1 MGNERW
7 RRVGELYH
15 SALKLTPI
23 ERATFLRNQC
33 RDDEDLL
40 KEVESLLSCES
51 SAAGFIESPAFEV
64 VAKLIAKDRSD
75 EGSADLTSIGDV
87 SPRFRLLEKIGSGG
101 MGVVYKAEDT
111 KLRRNVALKFL
122 PHQFSQDPQ
131 ALERFQ
137 REAYAASALNHP
149 NICTVYDVDEYKSQP
164 FISMEFLEGQTL
176 EDRIGERPVPLPE
189 LLELSIQISDALAA
203 AHSKGIIHRDIK
215 PSNIFVTTRGQAKIL
230 DFGLAKLQQAEGLHE
245 QQSADVEVDPEQ
257 HLNPNLTLSRT
268 GVAIG
273 TAGYMSPEQIRGEHL
288 DPRTDLFSSGL
299 VLYQMATGRRAFE
312 GDTLPALRDSI
323 LTQSPVAVRRVNSK
337 LPARFEVI
345 VRKALEKDREVRYQ
359 SASEMRADL
368 DILRS
373 EIERK
378 GPSTRWVIYSAA
390 SLVLLIAGLVL
401 WLGKHQLSSPQAPP
415 QIKFRQLTTNSSEN
429 PVSTTSISPN
439 GRYLAFA
446 DRQGIWVKDIETGVT
461 EAVSQPKD
469 STNVALDWD
478 VPGAAW
484 FPDNT
489 RFIANAHP
497 ASEGSAW
504 SSRTS
509 SIWLFSIVGGVP
521 RKLRD
526 GAISWSVSPDGSY
539 IAFGTN
545 IGKLGWNNRELWL
558 MSPEGDQSLRL
569 FLAEENDAIEFMVWS
584 PDGHR
589 GLSLL
594 STPAGPTAVSFGPEG
609 GAPVTS
615 FKADEFLK
623 TVRGDL
629 SWLPDGRLIYQVI
642 DPGSALSEVISPQD
656 TCNFWTR
663 KLDLRTGKALE
674 QPKRLTNWTG
684 FCVGSANNTADG
696 KRLAFE
702 RGSIHYTVDVAD
714 LLAGGKRIGGNR
726 HFTLDDSENF
736 LMGWTNGSRDVIFLS
751 NRSGQFGIYKQA
763 LDQNTAQLISN
774 RSFGYSAVSPDGK
787 WILSTP
793 WPKTGN
799 PRDPDQLVR
808 IPLTGGSAELV
819 TTALYDAI
827 DGVSCAQPSF
837 KFCVLVERTP
847 DRKQE
852 VFSAVD
858 PLKGRGSVLLRWDID
873 PSLDFLAFNVSPDGT
888 RGAVITNPR
897 GPIHILSLRGQPKRV
912 IQAEFSNA
920 RDCRWTAE
928 GKGLYVSDDLKRKSV
943 LWYLNLN
950 GSRHVV
956 RETSGGGQI
965 GAVPSP
971 DGRHLAIGVPTT
983 SSNVWMMENF

>member
-7 RRVGELYH
+7 QRVGELYH

-51 SAAGFIESPAFEV
+51 SAAGFIESPAFEI
-64 VAKLIAKDRSD
+64 VAKLIAKDKSD

-122 PHQFSQDPQ
+122 PPQLSQDPQ
-131 ALERFQ
+131 ALQRFQ

-176 EDRIGERPVPLPE
+176 EDRIGEKPLPLPE

-230 DFGLAKLQQAEGLHE
+230 DFGLAKLQQAESLHE

-257 HLNPNLTLSRT
+257 NLNPNLTLSRT

-312 GDTLPALRDSI
+312 GETLLALRDSI
-323 LTQSPVAVRRVNSK
+323 LTQSPVAVRRLNSK

-368 DILRS
+368 EILRS

-401 WLGKHQLSSPQAPP
+401 WLGKHELSSPQAPP

-439 GRYLAFA
+439 GRYLAYA

-558 MSPEGDQSLRL
+558 MSPDGDQSRRL
-569 FLAEENDAIEFMVWS
+569 FLADENDAIEFMVWS

-642 DPGSALSEVISPQD
+642 DTWIS
-656 TCNFWTR
+656 
-663 KLDLRTGKALE
+663 
-674 QPKRLTNWTG
+674 
-684 FCVGSANNTADG
+684 V
-696 KRLAFE
+696 E
-702 RGSIHYTVDVAD
+702 RGH
-714 LLAGGKRIGGNR
+714 
-726 HFTLDDSENF
+726 
-736 LMGWTNGSRDVIFLS
+736 
-751 NRSGQFGIYKQA
+751 
-763 LDQNTAQLISN
+763 IS
-774 RSFGYSAVSPDGK
+774 
-787 WILSTP
+787 
-793 WPKTGN
+793 
-799 PRDPDQLVR
+799 
-808 IPLTGGSAELV
+808 
-819 TTALYDAI
+819 
-827 DGVSCAQPSF
+827 
-837 KFCVLVERTP
+837 
-847 DRKQE
+847 
-852 VFSAVD
+852 
-858 PLKGRGSVLLRWDID
+858 
-873 PSLDFLAFNVSPDGT
+873 
-888 RGAVITNPR
+888 
-897 GPIHILSLRGQPKRV
+897 
-912 IQAEFSNA
+912 
-920 RDCRWTAE
+920 
-928 GKGLYVSDDLKRKSV
+928 
-943 LWYLNLN
+943 
-950 GSRHVV
+950 SRHMQLLDP
-956 RETSGGGQI
+956 E
-965 GAVPSP
+965 A
-971 DGRHLAIGVPTT
+971 
-983 SSNVWMMENF
+983 